1 MTLKNL
7 FPFIFSCLISFTLLA
22 QEKGTVKKIGSQL
35 HTANLQ
41 GSAFITTKNGKQYLY
56 TAVRGRPAHLV
67 GFDLQNNQLV
77 ADLPIAGAD
86 GAWTITASS
95 DGYIYVGSAQ
105 GNLFKHQPG
114 TKTIQDLGKFEGE
127 KLIWDLIPG
136 PNGEVYGGTWSAAK
150 VFKYHPK
157 EGFKDLANG
166 SAVPGQ
172 QYAQFLAFNPNT
184 HKLYVAIYFNADV
197 IEINTLTGEKKSLFS
212 QHYKEKGSIYN
223 LKVIH
228 TKTGDKLLVWLNN
241 KGVGRET
248 LVYNLKT
255 LAVEK
260 TLSTLEARFILQ
272 NKKTTYYTIDGKLY
286 HADLTVASLKAAK
299 LLATFPAKVLASRWK
314 NKKELQYFTAD
325 GSLHTYHIK
334 SNQTRSIK
342 LPVPPQPIDIQSIFS
357 GPDGKIW
364 MGGYLAGGHA
374 FYDPKTGETK
384 EFHGLHQTEGM
395 AKLGTDLFFGIYPGG
410 KIYKLD
416 TRKPF
421 DLTKN
426 NPEHLINIKNQSR
439 PFTNLTVGNKILFGT
454 IPDYGALGG
463 AITEYDSLTKKF
475 TTYDKVIK
483 NQSPTALVDVN
494 GKIWGGT
501 SISGGLGV
509 APSEKEA
516 RLFTWNMKTKKVDF
530 ETIPLPGNISITALI
545 YGPDQNL
552 WGYSDGYIFS
562 YNIQQNKV
570 IFIHKIDDFI
580 KKRSHIWIDGKLIL
594 HANGKIYGTGGNRF
608 FVIEPATKKVEI
620 LYQGVGLLAMDD
632 NGVLY
637 FRKEADLFSYQ
648 PL

>member
-1 MTLKNL
+1 MRLKKLIYFVFL
-7 FPFIFSCLISFTLLA
+7 FLFSCPLVA
-22 QEKGTVKKIGSQL
+22 QENGTLKKIGSQL

-41 GSAFITTKNGKQYLY
+41 GTTFITTKDGRQYLY

-67 GFDLQNNQLV
+67 GFDLSTNQLV

-105 GNLFKHQPG
+105 GSLFKHQPG
-114 TKTIQDLGKFEGE
+114 TNTIENLGKFEGE
-127 KLIWDLIPG
+127 KLIWDLVAG
-136 PNGEVYGGTWSAAK
+136 QNGEIYGGTWSAAK

-172 QYAQFLAFNPNT
+172 QYAQFLAFNPKT
-184 HKLYVAIYFNADV
+184 DKLYVAIYFNADV
-197 IEINTLTGEKKSLFS
+197 IEINTKTGEKKSLFS

-223 LKVIH
+223 LKLIH

-248 LVYNLKT
+248 LVYDLKT

-260 TLSTLEARFILQ
+260 TLSTLEARFIQQ
-272 NKKTTYYTIDGKLY
+272 NKNTTYYTIDGKLY

-299 LLATFPAKVLASRWK
+299 VLATFPAKVLASRWK

-325 GSLHTYHIK
+325 GSLINYDIK
-334 SNQTRSIK
+334 TKKASLVK
-342 LPVPPQPIDIQSIFS
+342 LPVPPQPIDIQSIFN

-374 FYDPKTGETK
+374 YYDPKTGESK

-421 DLTKN
+421 DLKN
-426 NPEHLINIKNQSR
+426 NNPQHLINIKNQSR
-439 PFTNLTVGNKILFGT
+439 PFTNLTVGTRILFGT

-463 AITEYDSLTKKF
+463 AITEYDSVTKKF
-475 TTYDKVIK
+475 NTYYDVIK
-483 NQSPTALVDVN
+483 NQSPTALVNRN
-494 GKIWGGT
+494 GTIWGGT

-509 APSEKEA
+509 APIEKEA
-516 RLFTWNMKTKKVDF
+516 RLFTWNMETKKVDF
-530 ETIPLPGNISITALI
+530 EIVPIPGNISFTALI
-545 YGPDQNL
+545 NGPDGNL
-552 WGYSDGYIFS
+552 WGFSDGYIFI
-562 YNIQQNKV
+562 YDIKQNKV
-570 IFIHKIDDFI
+570 TFQHKVYDFI

-594 HANGKIYGTGGNRF
+594 HSNGKIYGTGGDKF
-608 FVIEPATKKVEI
+608 FMIDPVSKKVEI
-620 LYQGVGLLAMDD
+620 LHQGVGLLAMDD
-632 NGVLY
+632 DGVLY
-637 FRKEADLFSYQ
+637 FRKEADLYSYK
-648 PL
+648 P